1 MEAAVEQPVTGLEV
15 FRKDNSLL
23 GIHDENLKDFGEGSS
38 RCTLTEVKSGSG
50 QKRIFPEVS
59 RKDMLFDD
67 GLSFEEV
74 FHSSREIH
82 ENHVSRSQIS
92 ADEKRCRNIL
102 GRLQKKEDEYLH
114 LVFHDTMISRVR
126 MSGLGLVAYRRLIF
140 RSWKSYVEEMKISK
154 LRLDGGVQN
163 FCNFLASLSE
173 DEKKIVFPLI
183 RETQQKI
190 DDCRTRKK
198 EIRCEKNW
206 TFRRHLS
213 LESSLVCRRRLFD
226 DWIGGL

>member
-67 GLSFEEV
+67 GLSLEEV

-114 LVFHDTMISRVR
+114 LVFS
-126 MSGLGLVAYRRLIF
+126 
-140 RSWKSYVEEMKISK
+140 
-154 LRLDGGVQN
+154 
-163 FCNFLASLSE
+163 
-173 DEKKIVFPLI
+173 
-183 RETQQKI
+183 
-190 DDCRTRKK
+190 
-198 EIRCEKNW
+198 
-206 TFRRHLS
+206 
-213 LESSLVCRRRLFD
+213 
-226 DWIGGL
+226 